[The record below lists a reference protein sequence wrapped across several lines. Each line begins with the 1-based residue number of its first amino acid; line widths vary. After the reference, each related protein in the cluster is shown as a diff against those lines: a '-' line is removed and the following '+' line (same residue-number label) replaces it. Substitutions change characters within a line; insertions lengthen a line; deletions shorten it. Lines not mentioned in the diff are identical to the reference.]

1 MKKLRI
7 LFQYFLTLMT
17 TSYSQYSAKGDLI
30 WLMLR
35 PWIFIPRVLYILLTF
50 IFLFLRILFQ
60 GNSKN
65 KNVQKNLSKY
75 LFDVITDLGPCF
87 IKLGQALSTR
97 PDLVRQDWLTE
108 LTNLQ
113 DNLPAFDHKIA
124 VKIIEEELGAPPT
137 ELFDEFPESPI
148 ASASLGQVYKTKTKN
163 NTYVAVKVQ
172 RPNLYF
178 LIRRDVVIL
187 RFIGTFFSP
196 FLPLNIGVG
205 IGEIIDEFG
214 KALFDEIDYEK
225 EGENALKF
233 ANLFKN
239 NPNVFIP
246 KFEKEFSSKRIITTS
261 WIDGVKLRD
270 RALLEENNLV
280 PSSFIKTCVISGL
293 QQLFEYGYFHAD
305 PHPGNM
311 FALKGGN
318 ADYGNLAYVDF
329 GMMDTI
335 TNSDRLT
342 LIKAIVHI
350 INDEYYLLAKDFQ
363 KLGFL
368 TKEQDL
374 QKLVVPLK
382 EVLGGSFGAEVGT
395 FNLKN
400 VTDKFS
406 KLMYSYPFRVPSRFA
421 LIIRAVVSQEGL
433 ALRLDPEFKIL
444 KIAYPYIAKK
454 LLTDN
459 SEEILEILLEVV
471 FDKKG
476 QIQIEKVESLLNI
489 LFKDSQ
495 NINSDLIPVA
505 NAGLKLIASNKGSEV
520 RKNLLLSLIKDDK
533 LELTDA
539 KKLLSLIRDTFSPLN
554 IAKSAFQNIISPI

>member
-1 MKKLRI
+1 MAKP
-7 LFQYFLTLMT
+7 
-17 TSYSQYSAKGDLI
+17 YSKYSPKGDMI
-30 WLMLR
+30 WLLLR
-35 PWIFIPRVLYILLTF
+35 PWIFLPRVLYIFLTL
-50 IFLFLRILFQ
+50 IFLLLRILFQ
-60 GNSKN
+60 GNSKS

-75 LFDVITDLGPCF
+75 LFDVITNLGPCF

-113 DNLPAFDHKIA
+113 DNLPPFEHKIA
-124 VKIIEEELGAPPT
+124 LKIIEDELGSPAN
-137 ELFDEFPESPI
+137 ELFDEFPDEPI
-148 ASASLGQVYKTKTKN
+148 ASASLGIVYKAKTKEN
-163 NTYVAVKVQ
+163 SYCAVKVQ

-178 LIRRDVVIL
+178 LIRRDIVIL
-187 RFIGTFFSP
+187 RILATTFGSL
-196 FLPLNIGVG
+196 LPLNIGVG

-214 KALFDEIDYEK
+214 KALFEEIDYEK

-233 ANLFKN
+233 ANFFKD

-246 KFEKEFSSKRIITTS
+246 KLEKIFSSKRVITTS

-270 RALLEENNLV
+270 RTILEQNNLI
-280 PSSFIKTCVISGL
+280 PSSFIRTCVISGL

-311 FALKGGN
+311 FALKGGSV
-318 ADYGNLAYVDF
+318 DYGNLAYVDF

-342 LIKAIVHI
+342 LIKAIVHL
-350 INDEYYLLAKDFQ
+350 INQDYLLMAKDFQ

-374 QKLVVPLK
+374 NELVEPLK
-382 EVLGGSFGAEVGT
+382 EVLGGSFGSEVGN

-444 KIAYPYIAKK
+444 NIAYPYIAKK

-459 SEEILEILLEVV
+459 SDEIIDILLEVV
-471 FDKKG
+471 FDSEG
-476 QIQIEKVESLLNI
+476 RIQIDKLESLLNI
-489 LFKDSQ
+489 LFKDTE
-495 NINSDLIPVA
+495 NINQDLIPVA
-505 NAGLKLIASNKGSEV
+505 NAGLKLFVSEKGSEV
-520 RKNLLLSLIKDDK
+520 RKNLLLSLIKNDR
-533 LELTDA
+533 LELKDA
-539 KKLLSLIRDTFSPLN
+539 EKLLILLRQTFSPLKL
-554 IAKSAFQNIISPI
+554 AKSAVQNIISPA

>member
-1 MKKLRI
+1 LEK
-7 LFQYFLTLMT
+7 QY
-17 TSYSQYSAKGDLI
+17 
-30 WLMLR
+30 
-35 PWIFIPRVLYILLTF
+35 
-50 IFLFLRILFQ
+50 
-60 GNSKN
+60 
-65 KNVQKNLSKY
+65 
-75 LFDVITDLGPCF
+75 
-87 IKLGQALSTR
+87 
-97 PDLVRQDWLTE
+97 
-108 LTNLQ
+108 
-113 DNLPAFDHKIA
+113 
-124 VKIIEEELGAPPT
+124 
-137 ELFDEFPESPI
+137 
-148 ASASLGQVYKTKTKN
+148 
-163 NTYVAVKVQ
+163 
-172 RPNLYF
+172 
-178 LIRRDVVIL
+178 
-187 RFIGTFFSP
+187 
-196 FLPLNIGVG
+196 
-205 IGEIIDEFG
+205 
-214 KALFDEIDYEK
+214 
-225 EGENALKF
+225 
-233 ANLFKN
+233 
-239 NPNVFIP
+239 
-246 KFEKEFSSKRIITTS
+246 SSKRIITTS

-270 RALLEENNLV
+270 RVLLEENNLV

-311 FALKGGN
+311 FALKGGSG
-318 ADYGNLAYVDF
+318 DYGNLAYVDF

-350 INDEYYLLAKDFQ
+350 INEEYYLLAEDFQ

-374 QKLVVPLK
+374 QKLVEPLK

-433 ALRLDPEFKIL
+433 ALKLDPEFKIL

-459 SEEILEILLEVV
+459 SDEILEILLDVV
-471 FDKKG
+471 FDKQG
-476 QIQIEKVESLLNI
+476 RIQIEKVESLFNI
-489 LFKDSQ
+489 LFKDSE

-505 NAGLKLIASNKGSEV
+505 NAGLKLFVSKKGSEV

-533 LELTDA
+533 LEFSDA
-539 KKLLSLIRDTFSPLN
+539 KKLLGLIRDTFSPLN
-554 IAKSAFQNIISPI
+554 IAKSAVQNIISPA

>member
-1 MKKLRI
+1 
-7 LFQYFLTLMT
+7 MT
-17 TSYSQYSAKGDLI
+17 TSYSKYSPKEDMI
-30 WLMLR
+30 WLILR
-35 PWIFIPRVLYILLTF
+35 PWILLPRVLYILLTL
-50 IFLFLRILFQ
+50 IFLLVRILFQ
-60 GNSKN
+60 GNSNSKS
-65 KNVQKNLSKY
+65 VQKNLSKY
-75 LFDVITDLGPCF
+75 LFNVITDLGPCF

-113 DNLPAFDHKIA
+113 DNLPPFKHKIA
-124 VKIIEEELGAPPT
+124 LKIIEDELGLPAN
-137 ELFDEFPESPI
+137 ELFDDFPDEPI
-148 ASASLGQVYKTKTKN
+148 ASASLGIVYKARKKN
-163 NTYVAVKVQ
+163 NNFCAVKVQ

-178 LIRRDVVIL
+178 LIRRDIVIL
-187 RFIGTFFSP
+187 KILATTFGS

-214 KALFDEIDYEK
+214 KALFDEIDYEQ
-225 EGENALKF
+225 EGKNALKF
-233 ANLFKN
+233 ADLFKS

-246 KFEKEFSSKRIITTS
+246 KLEKDFSSKRVITTS

-270 RALLEENNLV
+270 REILEQNDLI
-280 PSSFIKTCVISGL
+280 PSSYIRTCVISGL

-311 FALKGGN
+311 FALKGGSLDN
-318 ADYGNLAYVDF
+318 GHLAYVDF

-342 LIKAIVHI
+342 LIKAIVHL
-350 INDEYYLLAKDFQ
+350 INQEYLLMAKDFQ

-374 QKLVVPLK
+374 EQLVEPLK
-382 EVLGGSFGAEVGT
+382 EVLGGSFGAEVGN

-459 SEEILEILLEVV
+459 SDEIVNILLEVV
-471 FDKKG
+471 FDNEG
-476 QIQIEKVESLLNI
+476 RIQIDKLESLLNT
-489 LFKDSQ
+489 LFKDTE
-495 NINSDLIPVA
+495 NINADLIPVA
-505 NAGLKLIASNKGSEV
+505 NAGLKLIVSDKGSEV
-520 RKNLLLSLIKDDK
+520 RKNLLLSLVKDDR
-533 LELTDA
+533 LEFKDA
-539 KKLLSLIRDTFSPLN
+539 EKLLILLRDTFSPLKL
-554 IAKSAFQNIISPI
+554 AKSAVQNIISPA

>member
-1 MKKLRI
+1 
-7 LFQYFLTLMT
+7 MT
-17 TSYSQYSAKGDLI
+17 RSYSQYSAKNDLI
-30 WLMLR
+30 WLILR

-50 IFLFLRILFQ
+50 IFLFLRILLQ

-65 KNVQKNLSKY
+65 QNVQKNLSKY

-113 DNLPAFDHKIA
+113 DNLPAFDYKIA
-124 VKIIEEELGAPPT
+124 LKIIEEELGASPN
-137 ELFDEFPESPI
+137 ELFDEFPEIPI
-148 ASASLGQVYKTKTKN
+148 ASASLGQVYKAKTKN
-163 NTYVAVKVQ
+163 NSYVAVKVQ

-187 RFIGTFFSP
+187 RFISTFLSP
-196 FLPLNIGVG
+196 FLPLNVGVG

-233 ANLFKN
+233 SNLFKD

-246 KFEKEFSSKRIITTS
+246 KLEKQFSSKRIITTS

-350 INDEYYLLAKDFQ
+350 INNEYYLLAEDFQ

-374 QKLVVPLK
+374 KKLVEPLK
-382 EVLGGSFGAEVGT
+382 EVLGGSLSAEVGN
-395 FNLKN
+395 FNLKS

-459 SEEILEILLEVV
+459 SDEILEILLEVV
-471 FDKKG
+471 FDNKG
-476 QIQIEKVESLLNI
+476 RIQIEKVESLLNI
-489 LFKDSQ
+489 LFKDSE

-505 NAGLKLIASNKGSEV
+505 NAGLKLFVSKKGSEV

-554 IAKSAFQNIISPI
+554 IAKSAVQNIISPV

>member
-1 MKKLRI
+1 MINSNVK
-7 LFQYFLTLMT
+7 
-17 TSYSQYSAKGDLI
+17 YSSKEDLI
-30 WLMLR
+30 WLLLR
-35 PWIFIPRVLYILLTF
+35 PWIFIPRILYIFLTL
-50 IFLFLRILFQ
+50 IFLVIRILFQ

-65 KNVQKNLSKY
+65 RNVQKNLSKY
-75 LFDVITDLGPCF
+75 LFDVITELGPCF

-113 DNLPAFDHKIA
+113 DNLPPFDHKIA
-124 VKIIEEELGAPPT
+124 LKIIEEELGASVND
-137 ELFDEFPESPI
+137 LFDNFPDKPI
-148 ASASLGQVYKTKTKN
+148 ASASLGIVYKVKTKN
-163 NTYVAVKVQ
+163 NTYCAVKVQ

-187 RFIGTFFSP
+187 RILATTFSP
-196 FLPLNIGVG
+196 FMPLNIGVG

-225 EGENALKF
+225 EGKNALKF
-233 ANLFKN
+233 ANLFIS

-246 KFEKEFSSKRIITTS
+246 KLEKDFCSKRVITTS

-270 RALLEENNLV
+270 REILEQNNLL
-280 PSSFIKTCVISGL
+280 PASFIRTCVISGL
-293 QQLFEYGYFHAD
+293 QQLFEHGYFHAD

-311 FALKGGN
+311 FALKGGS
-318 ADYGNLAYVDF
+318 ADSGHLAYVDF

-335 TNSDRLT
+335 TNSDRIT
-342 LIKAIVHI
+342 LIRAIVHL
-350 INDEYYLLAKDFQ
+350 INEEYLLLAKDFQ

-368 TKEQDL
+368 TKDQDIDC
-374 QKLVVPLK
+374 LVGPLK
-382 EVLGGSFGAEVGT
+382 EVLGGSFGAKVGA

-444 KIAYPYIAKK
+444 NIAYPYIAKK

-459 SEEILEILLEVV
+459 SEEIVEILLEVV
-471 FDKKG
+471 FDKEG
-476 QIQIEKVESLLNI
+476 RIQIEKLESLLNT
-489 LFKDSQ
+489 LFKGSN
-495 NINSDLIPVA
+495 NINPDLIPVA
-505 NAGLKLIASNKGSEV
+505 NAGIKLFVSEKGSQV

-533 LELTDA
+533 LELKDA
-539 KKLLSLIRDTFSPLN
+539 EKLLNLLSDTFSPLKL
-554 IAKSAFQNIISPI
+554 AKSAVQNIISPA

>member
-1 MKKLRI
+1 MA
-7 LFQYFLTLMT
+7 
-17 TSYSQYSAKGDLI
+17 TSYSKYSPKGDMI
-30 WLMLR
+30 WLILR
-35 PWIFIPRVLYILLTF
+35 PWILLPRVLYILLTL
-50 IFLFLRILFQ
+50 IFLLVRILFQ
-60 GNSKN
+60 GNSNSKS
-65 KNVQKNLSKY
+65 VQKNLSKY

-113 DNLPAFDHKIA
+113 DNLPPFNHKIA
-124 VKIIEEELGAPPT
+124 LKIIEDELGLPAN
-137 ELFDEFPESPI
+137 ELFDDFPDEPI
-148 ASASLGQVYKTKTKN
+148 ASASLGIVYKVRIKN
-163 NTYVAVKVQ
+163 NNFCAVKVQ

-178 LIRRDVVIL
+178 LIRRDIVIL
-187 RFIGTFFSP
+187 KILATTFGS

-214 KALFDEIDYEK
+214 KALFDEIDYEQ
-225 EGENALKF
+225 EGKNALKF
-233 ANLFKN
+233 ADLFKS

-246 KFEKEFSSKRIITTS
+246 KLEKDFSSKRVITTS

-270 RALLEENNLV
+270 REILEQNNLI
-280 PSSFIKTCVISGL
+280 PSSYIRTCVISGL

-311 FALKGGN
+311 FALKGGTLDN
-318 ADYGNLAYVDF
+318 GHLAYVDF

-342 LIKAIVHI
+342 LIKAIVHL
-350 INDEYYLLAKDFQ
+350 INQEYLLMAKDFQ

-374 QKLVVPLK
+374 EQLVEPLK
-382 EVLGGSFGAEVGT
+382 EVLGGSFGAEVGN

-459 SEEILEILLEVV
+459 SDEIVNILLEVV
-471 FDKKG
+471 FDNEG
-476 QIQIEKVESLLNI
+476 RIQIDKLESLLNT
-489 LFKDSQ
+489 LFKDTE
-495 NINSDLIPVA
+495 NINADLIPVA
-505 NAGLKLIASNKGSEV
+505 NAGLKLIVSDKGSEV
-520 RKNLLLSLIKDDK
+520 RKNLLLSLVKDDR
-533 LELTDA
+533 LEFKDA
-539 KKLLSLIRDTFSPLN
+539 EKLLTLLRDTFSPLKL
-554 IAKSAFQNIISPI
+554 AKSAVQNIISPA

>member
-1 MKKLRI
+1 
-7 LFQYFLTLMT
+7 MT
-17 TSYSQYSAKGDLI
+17 QSYSKYSAKGDLI
-30 WLMLR
+30 WLLLR

-50 IFLFLRILFQ
+50 IFLFLRLLFQ

-65 KNVQKNLSKY
+65 KNVQKNISKY

-97 PDLVRQDWLTE
+97 PDLLRQDWLTE

-113 DNLPAFDHKIA
+113 DNLPPFDHKIA
-124 VKIIEEELGAPPT
+124 LKIIEDELGAPAQ
-137 ELFDEFPESPI
+137 ELFDEFPDSPI
-148 ASASLGQVYKTKTKN
+148 ASASLGQVYKAKTKN
-163 NTYVAVKVQ
+163 NAYLAVKVQ
-172 RPNLYF
+172 RPNLHF

-187 RFIGTFFSP
+187 RLLATVFSP

-233 ANLFKN
+233 ADLFKN

-246 KFEKEFSSKRIITTS
+246 KLEKTFSSKLIITTS

-270 RALLEENNLV
+270 RALLEQNNLI
-280 PSSFIKTCVISGL
+280 PASFIKTCVISGL

-318 ADYGNLAYVDF
+318 SDSGNLAYVDF

-350 INDEYYLLAKDFQ
+350 INEEYYLLAKDFQ

-368 TKEQDL
+368 TKDQDL
-374 QKLVVPLK
+374 QKLVEPLK
-382 EVLGGSFGAEVGT
+382 EVLGGSLNSEVGN

-400 VTDKFS
+400 ITDKFS

-444 KIAYPYIAKK
+444 NIAYPYIAKK

-471 FDKKG
+471 FDSKG
-476 QIQIEKVESLLNI
+476 RIQIEKVESLLNI
-489 LFKDSQ
+489 VFKDSE

-505 NAGLKLIASNKGSEV
+505 NAGLKLFVSKKGSEV

-533 LELTDA
+533 LEFTDA
-539 KKLLSLIRDTFSPLN
+539 KKLLNLIRDTFSPLN
-554 IAKSAFQNIISPI
+554 IAKSAVQNIISTV

>member
-1 MKKLRI
+1 MANLN
-7 LFQYFLTLMT
+7 
-17 TSYSQYSAKGDLI
+17 SNYSVKINLI
-30 WLMLR
+30 WLLLR
-35 PWIFIPRVLYILLTF
+35 PWVFIPRVLYIFLTI
-50 IFLFLRILFQ
+50 IFLFIRILFQ
-60 GNSKN
+60 GNSKS

-75 LFDVITDLGPCF
+75 IFDVITDLGPCY

-113 DNLPAFDHKIA
+113 DNLPPFEHKIA
-124 VKIIEEELGAPPT
+124 LRIIEEELGAPVND
-137 ELFDEFPESPI
+137 LFDDFPNKPI
-148 ASASLGQVYKTKTKN
+148 ASASLGQVYKVKTKN
-163 NTYVAVKVQ
+163 NTYCAVKVQ
-172 RPNLYF
+172 RPNLFF

-187 RFIGTFFSP
+187 RILAKFFSP
-196 FLPLNIGVG
+196 FLPLNIGVS
-205 IGEIIDEFG
+205 IDEIIDEFG

-233 ANLFKN
+233 ASLFQS
-239 NPNVFIP
+239 NPYVFIP
-246 KFEKEFSSKRIITTS
+246 KLEKEFSSKRVITTS
-261 WIDGVKLRD
+261 WVEGVKLRD
-270 RALLEENNLV
+270 REILEKNNLI

-318 ADYGNLAYVDF
+318 ADSGHLAYVDF

-342 LIKAIVHI
+342 LIKAIVHL
-350 INDEYYLLAKDFQ
+350 INEEYFLLAKDFQ

-368 TKEQDL
+368 TNDQDL
-374 QKLVVPLK
+374 QELVDPLK
-382 EVLGGSFGAEVGT
+382 EVLGGSFGAEVGN

-444 KIAYPYIAKK
+444 NIAYPYIAKK

-459 SEEILEILLEVV
+459 SDEILDILLEVI
-471 FDKKG
+471 FDKHG
-476 QIQIEKVESLLNI
+476 RIQVEKVESLLNI
-489 LFKDSQ
+489 LFNDSR
-495 NINSDLIPVA
+495 NLNSDLIPVA
-505 NAGLKLIASNKGSEV
+505 NAGFKLFVSDKGSEV
-520 RKNLLLSLIKDDK
+520 RKNLLLSLIKDDR
-533 LELTDA
+533 LEFNDV

-554 IAKSAFQNIISPI
+554 IAKSAVQNIFHPA

>member
-1 MKKLRI
+1 MA
-7 LFQYFLTLMT
+7 
-17 TSYSQYSAKGDLI
+17 TSYSKYSPKGDMI
-30 WLMLR
+30 WLILR
-35 PWIFIPRVLYILLTF
+35 PWILLPRVLYILLTL
-50 IFLFLRILFQ
+50 IFLLVRILFQ
-60 GNSKN
+60 GNSNSKS
-65 KNVQKNLSKY
+65 VQKNLSKY

-113 DNLPAFDHKIA
+113 DNLPPFEHKIA
-124 VKIIEEELGAPPT
+124 LKIIEDELGLPAN
-137 ELFDEFPESPI
+137 ELFDDFPDEPI
-148 ASASLGQVYKTKTKN
+148 ASASLGIVYKARKKN
-163 NTYVAVKVQ
+163 NNFCAVKVQ

-178 LIRRDVVIL
+178 LIRRDIVIL
-187 RFIGTFFSP
+187 KILATTFGS

-214 KALFDEIDYEK
+214 KALFDEIDYEQ
-225 EGENALKF
+225 EGKNALKF
-233 ANLFKN
+233 ADLFKS

-246 KFEKEFSSKRIITTS
+246 KLEKDFSSKRVITTS

-270 RALLEENNLV
+270 REILEQNNLI
-280 PSSFIKTCVISGL
+280 PSSYIRTCVISGL

-311 FALKGGN
+311 FALKGGTLDN
-318 ADYGNLAYVDF
+318 GHLAYVDF

-342 LIKAIVHI
+342 LIKAIVHL
-350 INDEYYLLAKDFQ
+350 INQEYLLMAKDFQ

-374 QKLVVPLK
+374 EQLVEPLK
-382 EVLGGSFGAEVGT
+382 EVLGGSFGAEVGN

-459 SEEILEILLEVV
+459 SDEIVDILLEVV
-471 FDKKG
+471 FDNEG
-476 QIQIEKVESLLNI
+476 RIQIDKLESLLNT
-489 LFKDSQ
+489 LFKDTE
-495 NINSDLIPVA
+495 NINADLIPVA
-505 NAGLKLIASNKGSEV
+505 NAGLKLIVSDKGSEV
-520 RKNLLLSLIKDDK
+520 RKNLLLSLVKDDR
-533 LELTDA
+533 LEFKDA
-539 KKLLSLIRDTFSPLN
+539 EKLLILLRDTFSPLKL
-554 IAKSAFQNIISPI
+554 AKSAVQNIISPA

>member
-1 MKKLRI
+1 
-7 LFQYFLTLMT
+7 MT
-17 TSYSQYSAKGDLI
+17 TSYSKYSPKGDMI
-30 WLMLR
+30 WLILR
-35 PWIFIPRVLYILLTF
+35 PWILLPRVLYILLTL
-50 IFLFLRILFQ
+50 IFLLVRILFQ
-60 GNSKN
+60 GNSNSKS
-65 KNVQKNLSKY
+65 VQKNLSKY

-113 DNLPAFDHKIA
+113 DNLPHFEHKIA
-124 VKIIEEELGAPPT
+124 LKVIEDELGLPAN
-137 ELFDEFPESPI
+137 ELFDDFPDEPI
-148 ASASLGQVYKTKTKN
+148 ASASLGIVYKARKKN
-163 NTYVAVKVQ
+163 NNFCAVKVQ

-178 LIRRDVVIL
+178 LIRRDIVIL
-187 RFIGTFFSP
+187 KILATTFGS

-214 KALFDEIDYEK
+214 KALFDEIDYEQ
-225 EGENALKF
+225 EGKNALKF
-233 ANLFKN
+233 ADLFKS

-246 KFEKEFSSKRIITTS
+246 KLEKDFSSKKVITTS

-270 RALLEENNLV
+270 REILEQNNLI
-280 PSSFIKTCVISGL
+280 PSSYIRTCVISGL

-311 FALKGGN
+311 FALKGGTLDN
-318 ADYGNLAYVDF
+318 GHLAYVDF

-342 LIKAIVHI
+342 LIKAIVHL
-350 INDEYYLLAKDFQ
+350 INQEYLLMAKDFQ

-374 QKLVVPLK
+374 EQLVEPLK
-382 EVLGGSFGAEVGT
+382 EVLGGSFGAEVGN

-459 SEEILEILLEVV
+459 SDEIVNILLEVV
-471 FDKKG
+471 FDNEG
-476 QIQIEKVESLLNI
+476 RIQIDKLESLLNT
-489 LFKDSQ
+489 LFKDTE
-495 NINSDLIPVA
+495 NINADLIPVA
-505 NAGLKLIASNKGSEV
+505 NAGLKLIVSDKGSEV
-520 RKNLLLSLIKDDK
+520 RKNLLLSLVKDDR
-533 LELTDA
+533 LEFKDA
-539 KKLLSLIRDTFSPLN
+539 EKLLILLRDTFSPLKL
-554 IAKSAFQNIISPI
+554 AKSAVQNIISPA

>member
-1 MKKLRI
+1 MA
-7 LFQYFLTLMT
+7 
-17 TSYSQYSAKGDLI
+17 TSYSRYSPKGDMI
-30 WLMLR
+30 WLILR
-35 PWIFIPRVLYILLTF
+35 PWILLPRVLYILLTL
-50 IFLFLRILFQ
+50 IFLLVRILFQ
-60 GNSKN
+60 GNSNSKS
-65 KNVQKNLSKY
+65 VQKNLSKY

-113 DNLPAFDHKIA
+113 DNLPPFKHKIA
-124 VKIIEEELGAPPT
+124 LKIIEDELGLPAN
-137 ELFDEFPESPI
+137 ELFDDFPDEPI
-148 ASASLGQVYKTKTKN
+148 ASASLGIVYKARKKN
-163 NTYVAVKVQ
+163 NNFCAVKVQ

-178 LIRRDVVIL
+178 LIRRDIVIL
-187 RFIGTFFSP
+187 KILATTFGS

-214 KALFDEIDYEK
+214 KALFDEIDYEQ
-225 EGENALKF
+225 EGKNALKF
-233 ANLFKN
+233 ADLFKS

-246 KFEKEFSSKRIITTS
+246 KLEKDFSSKRVITTS

-270 RALLEENNLV
+270 REILEQNNLI
-280 PSSFIKTCVISGL
+280 PSSYIRTCVISGL

-311 FALKGGN
+311 FALKGGTLDN
-318 ADYGNLAYVDF
+318 GHLAYVDF

-342 LIKAIVHI
+342 LIKAIVHL
-350 INDEYYLLAKDFQ
+350 INQEYLLMAKDFQ

-374 QKLVVPLK
+374 EQLVEPLK
-382 EVLGGSFGAEVGT
+382 EVLGGSFGAEVGN

-459 SEEILEILLEVV
+459 SDEIVNILLEVV
-471 FDKKG
+471 FDNEG
-476 QIQIEKVESLLNI
+476 RIQIDKLESLLNT
-489 LFKDSQ
+489 LFKDTE
-495 NINSDLIPVA
+495 NINADLIPVA
-505 NAGLKLIASNKGSEV
+505 NAGLKLFVSEKGSEV
-520 RKNLLLSLIKDDK
+520 RKNLLLSLVKDDR
-533 LELTDA
+533 LEFKDVE
-539 KKLLSLIRDTFSPLN
+539 KLLILLRETFSPLKL
-554 IAKSAFQNIISPI
+554 AKSAVQNIISPA

>member
-1 MKKLRI
+1 
-7 LFQYFLTLMT
+7 MT
-17 TSYSQYSAKGDLI
+17 QPSPKYSAKGDLI
-30 WLMLR
+30 WLILR

-50 IFLFLRILFQ
+50 IFLILRLLFQ

-65 KNVQKNLSKY
+65 KNVQKNLSTY

-113 DNLPAFDHKIA
+113 DNLPPFDHKIA
-124 VKIIEEELGAPPT
+124 LRIIEDELGAPAH
-137 ELFDEFPESPI
+137 ELFDEFPDSPI
-148 ASASLGQVYKTKTKN
+148 ASASLGQVYKAKTKN
-163 NTYVAVKVQ
+163 NSFLAVKVQ

-187 RFIGTFFSP
+187 RFLATVFSP

-214 KALFDEIDYEK
+214 KALFNEIDYEK

-233 ANLFKN
+233 AGLFKN

-246 KFEKEFSSKRIITTS
+246 KFEKKFSSKRIITTS

-270 RALLEENNLV
+270 RNILEQNNLV

-318 ADYGNLAYVDF
+318 ADCGNLAYVDF

-335 TNSDRLT
+335 SNSDRLT

-350 INDEYYLLAKDFQ
+350 INEEYYLLAKDFQ

-368 TKEQDL
+368 TNDQEIQE
-374 QKLVVPLK
+374 LVEPLK
-382 EVLGGSFGAEVGT
+382 DVLGGSFGAEVGS

-459 SEEILEILLEVV
+459 SDDILEILLEVV

-476 QIQIEKVESLLNI
+476 KIQIEKVESLLNI
-489 LFKDSQ
+489 LFKDSE

-505 NAGLKLIASNKGSEV
+505 NAGLKLFVSKKGSEV

-533 LELTDA
+533 LEFTDA
-539 KKLLSLIRDTFSPLN
+539 KKLIDLITDTFNPLN
-554 IAKSAFQNIISPI
+554 IAKSAVQNIIFPV

>member
-1 MKKLRI
+1 MA
-7 LFQYFLTLMT
+7 
-17 TSYSQYSAKGDLI
+17 TSYSKYSPKGDMI
-30 WLMLR
+30 WLILR
-35 PWIFIPRVLYILLTF
+35 PWILLPRVLYILLTL
-50 IFLFLRILFQ
+50 IFLLVRILFQ
-60 GNSKN
+60 GNSN
-65 KNVQKNLSKY
+65 SKNVQKNLSKY

-113 DNLPAFDHKIA
+113 DNLPPFDHKIA
-124 VKIIEEELGAPPT
+124 LKIIEDELGLPAD
-137 ELFDEFPESPI
+137 ELFDNFPDEPI
-148 ASASLGQVYKTKTKN
+148 ASASLGIVYKANTKN
-163 NTYVAVKVQ
+163 NNLCAVKVQ

-178 LIRRDVVIL
+178 LIRRDIVIL
-187 RFIGTFFSP
+187 KILSITFGS

-214 KALFDEIDYEK
+214 KALFNEIDYEQ

-233 ANLFKN
+233 ADYFKS

-246 KFEKEFSSKRIITTS
+246 KLEKDFSSKRVITTS

-270 RALLEENNLV
+270 REILEQNNLI
-280 PSSFIKTCVISGL
+280 PSSYIRTCVISGL

-311 FALKGGN
+311 FALKGGSS
-318 ADYGNLAYVDF
+318 DYGHLAYVDF

-342 LIKAIVHI
+342 LIKSIVHL
-350 INDEYYLLAKDFQ
+350 INQEYLLMAKDFQ

-374 QKLVVPLK
+374 ELLVDPLK
-382 EVLGGSFGAEVGT
+382 EVLGGSFGAEVGN

-459 SEEILEILLEVV
+459 SDEIVNILLEVV
-471 FDKKG
+471 FDKEG
-476 QIQIEKVESLLNI
+476 RIQIDKLESLLNT
-489 LFKDSQ
+489 LFKDTE
-495 NINSDLIPVA
+495 NINADLIPVA
-505 NAGLKLIASNKGSEV
+505 NAGLKLFVSEKGAEV
-520 RKNLLLSLIKDDK
+520 RKNLLLSLVKDDR
-533 LELTDA
+533 LEFKDA
-539 KKLLSLIRDTFSPLN
+539 EKLLTLLRDTFSPIKL
-554 IAKSAFQNIISPI
+554 AKSAVQSIISPA

>member
-1 MKKLRI
+1 MA
-7 LFQYFLTLMT
+7 
-17 TSYSQYSAKGDLI
+17 TSYSKYSPKGDMI
-30 WLMLR
+30 WLILR
-35 PWIFIPRVLYILLTF
+35 PWILLPRVLYILLTL
-50 IFLFLRILFQ
+50 IFLLVRILFQ
-60 GNSKN
+60 GNSN
-65 KNVQKNLSKY
+65 SKNVQKNLSKY

-113 DNLPAFDHKIA
+113 DNLPPFEHKIA
-124 VKIIEEELGAPPT
+124 LKIIEDELGLPAN
-137 ELFDEFPESPI
+137 ELFDDFPDEPI
-148 ASASLGQVYKTKTKN
+148 ASASLGIVYKAKTKN
-163 NTYVAVKVQ
+163 NNLCAVKVQ

-178 LIRRDVVIL
+178 LIRRDIVIL
-187 RFIGTFFSP
+187 KILATTFGS

-214 KALFDEIDYEK
+214 KALFNEIDYEQ

-233 ANLFKN
+233 ADYFKS

-246 KFEKEFSSKRIITTS
+246 KLEKDFSSKRVITTS

-270 RALLEENNLV
+270 REILEQNNLI
-280 PSSFIKTCVISGL
+280 PSSYIRTCVISGL

-311 FALKGGN
+311 FALKGGSS
-318 ADYGNLAYVDF
+318 DYGHLAYVDF

-342 LIKAIVHI
+342 LIKAIVHL
-350 INDEYYLLAKDFQ
+350 INQEYLLMAKDFQ

-374 QKLVVPLK
+374 EQLVEPLK
-382 EVLGGSFGAEVGT
+382 EVLGGSFGAEVGN

-459 SEEILEILLEVV
+459 SDEIVNILLEVV
-471 FDKKG
+471 FDKEG
-476 QIQIEKVESLLNI
+476 RIQIDKLESLLNT
-489 LFKDSQ
+489 LFKDTE
-495 NINSDLIPVA
+495 NINADLIPVA
-505 NAGLKLIASNKGSEV
+505 NAGLKLFVSEKGAEV
-520 RKNLLLSLIKDDK
+520 RKNLLLSLVKDDR
-533 LELTDA
+533 LEFKDA
-539 KKLLSLIRDTFSPLN
+539 EKLLILLRDTFSPIKL
-554 IAKSAFQNIISPI
+554 AKSAVQSIISPA

>member
-1 MKKLRI
+1 MV
-7 LFQYFLTLMT
+7 
-17 TSYSQYSAKGDLI
+17 TSYSKYSPKGDLI
-30 WLMLR
+30 WLILR
-35 PWIFIPRVLYILLTF
+35 PWILLPRVLYILLTL
-50 IFLFLRILFQ
+50 IFLLVRILFQ
-60 GNSKN
+60 GNSNSKS
-65 KNVQKNLSKY
+65 VQKNLSKY

-113 DNLPAFDHKIA
+113 DNLPPFKHNIA
-124 VKIIEEELGAPPT
+124 LKIIEDELGLPAN
-137 ELFDEFPESPI
+137 ELFDDFPDEPI
-148 ASASLGQVYKTKTKN
+148 ASASLGIVYKARKKN
-163 NTYVAVKVQ
+163 NNFCAVKVQ

-178 LIRRDVVIL
+178 LIRRDIVIL
-187 RFIGTFFSP
+187 KILGNTFGS

-214 KALFDEIDYEK
+214 RALFDEIDYEQ
-225 EGENALKF
+225 EGKNALKF
-233 ANLFKN
+233 ADLFKS

-246 KFEKEFSSKRIITTS
+246 KLEKDFSSKRVITTS

-270 RALLEENNLV
+270 REILEQNNLI
-280 PSSFIKTCVISGL
+280 PSSYIKTCVISGL

-311 FALKGGN
+311 FALKGGTLDN
-318 ADYGNLAYVDF
+318 GHLAYVDF

-342 LIKAIVHI
+342 LIKAIVHL
-350 INDEYYLLAKDFQ
+350 INQEYLLMAKDFQ

-374 QKLVVPLK
+374 EQLVEPLK
-382 EVLGGSFGAEVGT
+382 EVLGGSFGAEVGN

-459 SEEILEILLEVV
+459 SDEIVNILLEVV
-471 FDKKG
+471 FDNEG
-476 QIQIEKVESLLNI
+476 RIQIDKLESLLNT
-489 LFKDSQ
+489 LFKDTE
-495 NINSDLIPVA
+495 NINADLIPVA
-505 NAGLKLIASNKGSEV
+505 NAGLKLIVSDKGSEV
-520 RKNLLLSLIKDDK
+520 RKNLLLSLVKDDR
-533 LELTDA
+533 LEFKDA
-539 KKLLSLIRDTFSPLN
+539 EKLLILLRDTFSPLKL
-554 IAKSAFQNIISPI
+554 AKSAVQNMISPA

>member
-1 MKKLRI
+1 MSNFHSK
-7 LFQYFLTLMT
+7 
-17 TSYSQYSAKGDLI
+17 YSPKGDLI
-30 WLMLR
+30 WLILR
-35 PWIFIPRVLYILLTF
+35 PWIFIPRVLYILLTL
-50 IFLFLRILFQ
+50 IFLLLRVLFQ

-75 LFDVITDLGPCF
+75 IFSVITDLGPCF

-97 PDLVRQDWLTE
+97 PDLVRQDWLNE

-113 DNLPAFDHKIA
+113 DNLPPFEHKTA
-124 VKIIEEELGAPPT
+124 LKIIEEELGASAS
-137 ELFDEFPESPI
+137 ELFEDFPDRPI
-148 ASASLGQVYKTKTKN
+148 ASASLGQVYKAKTKN
-163 NTYVAVKVQ
+163 NYFCAVKVQ

-187 RFIGTFFSP
+187 KILATIFSP
-196 FLPLNIGVG
+196 FLPFNIGVG

-214 KALFDEIDYEK
+214 KALFDEIDYKK
-225 EGENALKF
+225 EGENALRF
-233 ANLFKN
+233 ADLFKE

-246 KFEKEFSSKRIITTS
+246 KLEKDFSSGRVITTS
-261 WIDGVKLRD
+261 WIDGFKLRD
-270 RALLEENNLV
+270 RQILEQNNLI

-293 QQLFEYGYFHAD
+293 QQLFEHGYFHAD

-311 FALKGGN
+311 FALRGGS
-318 ADYGNLAYVDF
+318 ADSGHLAYVDF
-329 GMMDTI
+329 GMMDSI

-342 LIKAIVHI
+342 LIKAIVHL
-350 INDEYYLLAKDFQ
+350 INDEYLLLAKDFQ

-368 TKEQDL
+368 TEKQNL
-374 QKLVVPLK
+374 QLLVEPLK
-382 EVLGGSFGAEVGT
+382 EVLGGSFGSEVGN

-459 SEEILEILLEVV
+459 SDEILEILLEVV
-471 FDKKG
+471 FDNKG
-476 QIQIEKVESLLNI
+476 RIQIEKVESLLNI
-489 LFKDSQ
+489 LFKDSE

-505 NAGLKLIASNKGSEV
+505 NAGLKLFVSKKGSEV

-539 KKLLSLIRDTFSPLN
+539 KKLLNLIRETFSPIN
-554 IAKSAFQNIISPI
+554 IAKSAVQNIISTA

>member
-1 MKKLRI
+1 MA
-7 LFQYFLTLMT
+7 
-17 TSYSQYSAKGDLI
+17 TSYSKYSPKGDMI
-30 WLMLR
+30 WLILR
-35 PWIFIPRVLYILLTF
+35 PWILLPRVLYILLTL
-50 IFLFLRILFQ
+50 IFLLVRILFQ
-60 GNSKN
+60 GNSNSKS
-65 KNVQKNLSKY
+65 VQKNLSKY

-113 DNLPAFDHKIA
+113 DNLPPFDHKIA
-124 VKIIEEELGAPPT
+124 LKIIEDELGLPAN
-137 ELFDEFPESPI
+137 ELFDDFPDEPI
-148 ASASLGQVYKTKTKN
+148 ASASLGIVYKAKTKN
-163 NTYVAVKVQ
+163 NNFCAVKVQ

-178 LIRRDVVIL
+178 LIRRDIVIL
-187 RFIGTFFSP
+187 KILATTFGS

-214 KALFDEIDYEK
+214 KALFDEIDYEQ
-225 EGENALKF
+225 EGKNALKF
-233 ANLFKN
+233 ADLFKS

-246 KFEKEFSSKRIITTS
+246 KLEKDFSSKRVITTS

-270 RALLEENNLV
+270 REILEQNNLI
-280 PSSFIKTCVISGL
+280 PSSYIRTCVISGL

-311 FALKGGN
+311 FALRGGT
-318 ADYGNLAYVDF
+318 ADYGHLAYVDF

-335 TNSDRLT
+335 SNSDRLT
-342 LIKAIVHI
+342 LIKAIVHL
-350 INDEYYLLAKDFQ
+350 INQEYLLMAKDFQ

-374 QKLVVPLK
+374 EQLVEPLK
-382 EVLGGSFGAEVGT
+382 EVLGGSFGAEVGN

-459 SEEILEILLEVV
+459 SDEIVNILLEVV
-471 FDKKG
+471 FDNEG
-476 QIQIEKVESLLNI
+476 RIQIDKLESLLNT
-489 LFKDSQ
+489 LFKDTE
-495 NINSDLIPVA
+495 NINADLIPVA
-505 NAGLKLIASNKGSEV
+505 NAGLKLIASEKGSEV
-520 RKNLLLSLIKDDK
+520 RKNLLLSLVKDDR
-533 LELTDA
+533 LEFKDA
-539 KKLLSLIRDTFSPLN
+539 EKLLILLRDTFSPLKL
-554 IAKSAFQNIISPI
+554 AKSAVQNIISPA

>member
-1 MKKLRI
+1 MAI
-7 LFQYFLTLMT
+7 P
-17 TSYSQYSAKGDLI
+17 YSKYSSKRDLI
-30 WLMLR
+30 WLILR
-35 PWIFIPRVLYILLTF
+35 PWIFIPRVLYILLTL
-50 IFLFLRILFQ
+50 IFLLVRLLFQ

-65 KNVQKNLSKY
+65 IIVQKNLSKY
-75 LFDVITDLGPCF
+75 LFDVITTLGPCF

-97 PDLVRQDWLTE
+97 PDLIRQDWLTE

-113 DNLPAFDHKIA
+113 DNLPPFEHKIA
-124 VKIIEEELGAPPT
+124 LKIIEEELGASAD
-137 ELFDEFPESPI
+137 ELFNDFPIEPI
-148 ASASLGQVYKTKTKN
+148 ASASLGQVYKAKIRNN
-163 NTYVAVKVQ
+163 NTYCAVKVQ

-178 LIRRDVVIL
+178 LVRRDIVIL
-187 RFIGTFFSP
+187 RILATTFSP
-196 FLPLNIGVG
+196 FLPFNIGVG

-214 KALFDEIDYEK
+214 KALFEEIDYEK
-225 EGENALKF
+225 EGINALKF
-233 ANLFKN
+233 ADLFQS

-246 KFEKEFSSKRIITTS
+246 KLEKDFSSKRVITTS
-261 WIDGVKLRD
+261 WIDGIKLRE
-270 RALLEENNLV
+270 RSILEQNNLI

-311 FALKGGN
+311 FALKGGT
-318 ADYGNLAYVDF
+318 ADSGHLAYVDF

-335 TNSDRLT
+335 SNSDRLT
-342 LIKAIVHI
+342 LIKAIVHL
-350 INDEYYLLAKDFQ
+350 INEEYFLLAKDFQ
-363 KLGFL
+363 RLGFL
-368 TKEQDL
+368 TKEQNL
-374 QKLVVPLK
+374 EQLVEPLK
-382 EVLGGSFGAEVGT
+382 EVLGGSFGAEVGN

-459 SEEILEILLEVV
+459 SDEILEILLEVV

-476 QIQIEKVESLLNI
+476 RIQIEKVESLLNI
-489 LFKDSQ
+489 LFKDKE

-505 NAGLKLIASNKGSEV
+505 NAGLKLFVSKKGSEV
-520 RKNLLLSLIKDDK
+520 RKSLLLSLIKDDK
-533 LELTDA
+533 LEFTDA
-539 KKLLSLIRDTFSPLN
+539 KKLLILIRDTFSPLN
-554 IAKSAFQNIISPI
+554 IAKSAVQNIVSPA